1 MIVCTSVRSERESGE
16 RGAGPTAA
24 VPQAPRSG
32 TAAPCRQ
39 PSLHAGRGRGRGR
52 EGLWAVGPSWR
63 GGGLSLSLSIYS
75 YSYTVELGRE
85 RVVGPEFNAVMNY
98 NMRACSYI
106 LCTKGKRLSTAP
118 LPTTG
123 CARPAECG
131 DSVRRLRLLL
141 RPRPLREGDQ
151 PCRQS
156 APEASPRT

>member
-1 MIVCTSVRSERESGE
+1 MCACSVRSERESGE

-39 PSLHAGRGRGRGR
+39 PSLHAGRGEGEGERGC
-52 EGLWAVGPSWR
+52 GLWGLAGAVG
-63 GGGLSLSLSIYS
+63 GSLSLSIYS